1 MSYCVVTARPQI
13 PEWRLKLVS
22 QAIPIRHI
30 GARLHRALA
39 FDPWWFALA
48 GACFIV
54 AIAATG
60 SPAGSG
66 QGLDILA
73 EALLALTGV
82 LALIYSAPRE
92 DAQRVRELEST
103 LDLHAATAHVSRHA
117 LEDPQL
123 SVFLKE
129 TIRLVVRTLEL
140 DSCGIVERADADVD
154 PKLSALWESGLKLE
168 SQTSDMRTGL
178 DVEIESGGTSYGVL
192 HISTTGDTELSSAQ
206 QDFLHTIARIVAR
219 AIERDRATAGRHARE
234 AQLTYRATHDAL
246 TDLPNRALFADR
258 LHHAAAQ
265 HERDAAPI
273 AVLFV
278 DLDDFK
284 RINDTFGHTVGDHV
298 LAFVAER
305 IKSCLRLGD
314 TAARMGGD
322 EFAVLLEGATRE
334 VANQVAARIS
344 EALQTVLSVRE
355 HSIHISASIGVGVG
369 SQLDDNESLVRDAD
383 TAMYAAKRQSKIAS
397 ALGARFSAQR

>member
-1 MSYCVVTARPQI
+1 MA
-13 PEWRLKLVS
+13 S
-22 QAIPIRHI
+22 QASPVRPIW
-30 GARLHRALA
+30 ARLHRALA
-39 FDPWWFALA
+39 FDPWWLALA

-73 EALLALTGV
+73 EALLALAGV
-82 LALIYSAPRE
+82 LALIYSAPR
-92 DAQRVRELEST
+92 DNAQRVRELESA
-103 LDLHAATAHVSRHA
+103 LDLHATTAHVSRRA

-123 SVFLKE
+123 SEFLEE
-129 TIRLVVRTLEL
+129 TTRLVARTLNL
-140 DSCGIVERADADVD
+140 QSCSVFERAGADVD
-154 PKLSALWESGLKLE
+154 LTRRGVWESGLELQ
-168 SQTSDMRTGL
+168 SQIPEMRTVL
-178 DVEIESGGTSYGVL
+178 DAEIESEGISYGIL
-192 HISTTGDTELSSAQ
+192 HVSTMGDTELSAAQ
-206 QDFLHTIARIVAR
+206 QDFLHTIAWIVAR
-219 AIERDRATAGRHARE
+219 AIERDRATAARHARE

-258 LHHAAAQ
+258 LQHAVAQ

-305 IKSCLRLGD
+305 IKSCLRQGD
-314 TAARMGGD
+314 TAARLGGD
-322 EFAVLLEGATRE
+322 EFGVLLEGATRE
-334 VANQVAARIS
+334 VADQVATRIS
-344 EALQTVLSVRE
+344 EALQPVLTIRE
-355 HSIHISASIGVGVG
+355 HSIHLSASIGIGLG
-369 SQLDDNESLVRDAD
+369 SQLAHSESLVHAAD
-383 TAMYAAKRQSKIAS
+383 SAMYAAKRQSKIAS
-397 ALGARFSAQR
+397 ALGARSAFAASPQR